1 MSLRTVARKQGI
13 KFNIR
18 YEYTGTPGTGG
29 QLTKVWKMRYHN
41 VMGILAPLTS
51 RREFLYFDRQKV
63 FAEFVLKIPSQ
74 GLVDF
79 SAISTRDRIFMG
91 NRTFLIEFKK
101 NWAEQDKYLILALS
115 EVTDD

>member
-1 MSLRTVARKQGI
+1 MSLRTLARKQGI

-18 YEYTGTPGTGG
+18 YEYSTVGTGA

-41 VMGILAPLTS
+41 VMGILVPLT
-51 RREFLYFDRQKV
+51 RRTEMLYFDRQKV
-63 FAEFVLKIPSQ
+63 FAEFVLKIPMQ

-79 SAISTRDRIFMG
+79 SAISTRDRIFKG
-91 NRTFLIEFKK
+91 SRTFLIELKK
-101 NWAEQDKYLILALS
+101 NWGEQDKYLILALT